1 MLPKNMLL
9 KKALTLR
16 NILVFF
22 GSAVIDF
29 SILNTACSPISS
41 CCWSLQGFW
50 VFLVWLEQDGCP
62 GRLGFCIQ
70 KKMLVIH
77 IMIVCNCPVTI
88 LSVTEWIRS
97 FLTAY
102 FFSLM
107 TELRVASSLVLV
119 TKVNRQ
125 SSVSN
130 TERSVSRK
138 HVMMV
143 WDSLSRQLWKV
154 CVHFMK
160 QLQGEVR
167 MAFWSWIRNRTGGNF
182 PMVLCWLSPF
192 NCCNFTRWLHLGQHH
207 WFVLPENF

>member
-29 SILNTACSPISS
+29 STLNTACSPILS

-50 VFLVWLEQDGCP
+50 VFSVWLEQDGCP

-102 FFSLM
+102 FFFLM
-107 TELRVASSLVLV
+107 TELRVASSMVLV
-119 TKVNRQ
+119 TRVNRQ

-130 TERSVSRK
+130 TEPSVSRK
-138 HVMMV
+138 HVAKV
-143 WDSLSRQLWKV
+143 WDSLSRPSVVESV
-154 CVHFMK
+154 CTLYEAAARRSAHGFLILN
-160 QLQGEVR
+160 QE
-167 MAFWSWIRNRTGGNF
+167 
-182 PMVLCWLSPF
+182 
-192 NCCNFTRWLHLGQHH
+192 
-207 WFVLPENF
+207 

>member
-1 MLPKNMLL
+1 MRCSHITMNLKYHKTACYLKICYL

-29 SILNTACSPISS
+29 STLNTACSPISS

-50 VFLVWLEQDGCP
+50 VFSVWLEQDGCP

-102 FFSLM
+102 FFFPHDW
-107 TELRVASSLVLV
+107 V
-119 TKVNRQ
+119 KGG
-125 SSVSN
+125 
-130 TERSVSRK
+130 
-138 HVMMV
+138 
-143 WDSLSRQLWKV
+143 QL
-154 CVHFMK
+154 HGFSH
-160 QLQGEVR
+160 QGEQTVFCVKHR
-167 MAFWSWIRNRTGGNF
+167 A
-182 PMVLCWLSPF
+182 VC
-192 NCCNFTRWLHLGQHH
+192 
-207 WFVLPENF
+207 